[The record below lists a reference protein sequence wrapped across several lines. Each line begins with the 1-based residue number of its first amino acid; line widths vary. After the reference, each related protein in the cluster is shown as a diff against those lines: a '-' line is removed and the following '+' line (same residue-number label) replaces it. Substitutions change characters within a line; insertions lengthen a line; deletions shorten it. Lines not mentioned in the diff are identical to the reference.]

1 MVIFEL
7 VFAGIG
13 LVSSRRMLILMRSKE
28 QILVGGLAWRI
39 SKSSSGFRI
48 DEPK

>member
-1 MVIFEL
+1 MLGFFLLLIV
-7 VFAGIG
+7 
-13 LVSSRRMLILMRSKE
+13 LVSSRSVLILMRSKD
-28 QILVGGLAWRI
+28 QILVRGSAWRI